1 MEAKPVKTLAVI
13 SKEGKYLVGKKRLAK
28 SGTKKSYDKVLAFDI
43 VPKPVAQNVN
53 PNVPLVNN
61 FVQAPAEPEEKKSM
75 IPVTDLQKKLEATRA
90 AEANRLLLE

>member
-1 MEAKPVKTLAVI
+1 M
-13 SKEGKYLVGKKRLAK
+13 GKKRLAK

-43 VPKPVAQNVN
+43 VPKPVAQNN
-53 PNVPLVNN
+53 PLINN
-61 FVQAPAEPEEKKSM
+61 FVQAPAKPEEKKSM